1 MVNFFIVYELDSW
14 PLDLE
19 TDFTLGG
26 CLFEG
31 AKLSKN
37 ADPDKYLCSGY
48 GVGFDTRGEYSLPDG
63 SVCKNDIIFGVDM
76 SSYAYID
83 NKGKDILILGK
94 RPTQGLN
101 HTLTAETQYLI
112 NFTKPD
118 IKFCFSLH

>member
-1 MVNFFIVYELDSW
+1 M
-14 PLDLE
+14 
-19 TDFTLGG
+19 
-26 CLFEG
+26 FEG
-31 AKLSKN
+31 VKLSKN
-37 ADPDKYLCSGY
+37 ADSDKYSCSGY
-48 GVGFDTRGEYSLPDG
+48 GVGFDTCGEYSLPDA

-76 SSYAYID
+76 SSSAHID